1 MTITLQGLT
10 PRQRQIAELLWLTDD
25 SREVEQLC
33 SKDRDARVVRDLI
46 VAQELDSYME
56 VSDEVKDYLTNR
68 G

>member
-1 MTITLQGLT
+1 MITIEGLT
-10 PRQRQIAELLWLTDD
+10 PRQRMIAELLWLTDD

-46 VAQELDSYME
+46 VAAELDSYME